1 MMQCGLH
8 ALRQPH
14 YCREALLWYRASAA
28 AGDGGEGHWVV
39 VVHWR
44 GGHWVVV
51 VHWRGGRL
59 PHCVLFDDVSQL
71 EEHYRVG

>member
-44 GGHWVVV
+44 GG
-51 VHWRGGRL
+51 RL